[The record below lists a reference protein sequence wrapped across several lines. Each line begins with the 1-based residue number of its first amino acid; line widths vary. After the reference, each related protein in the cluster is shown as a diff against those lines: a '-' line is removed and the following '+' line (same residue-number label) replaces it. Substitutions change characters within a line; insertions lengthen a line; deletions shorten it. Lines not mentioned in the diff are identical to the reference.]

1 MIALNIKRRAESH
14 IIRSL
19 LSQQPTLTLSTD
31 GRKGVDEDPVP
42 YVPSEGS
49 ASDVDP
55 QDVLRARI
63 DPYKGQFT
71 DFLRNVSIY
80 EEQTK
85 DVEMPYFME
94 QGRLRGHATHEGTD
108 KYYRRAMN
116 EETFTDTLEVSHEH
130 FKTPFNSDLKLT
142 SIGIGSYVG
151 DPDDQTDFYLY
162 DAIK

>member
-1 MIALNIKRRAESH
+1 MIALNIKKRAESH
-14 IIRSL
+14 TIR
-19 LSQQPTLTLSTD
+19 TLFSHKNKFTLSTD
-31 GRKGVDEDPVP
+31 GRKGADEEHVP
-42 YVPSEGS
+42 YIPSEGS

-63 DPYKGQFT
+63 DPLKGQFT

-94 QGRLRGHATHEGTD
+94 QGRLRGYATNEGTD

-116 EETFTDTLEVSHEH
+116 EDTFTDTLEVSHEH
-130 FKTPFNSDLKLT
+130 FRTPFNTDLKLT

-151 DPDDQTDFYLY
+151 DPDD
-162 DAIK
+162 